1 MKYMRFIHPS
11 HLLAVRTS
19 DARDQDAGV
28 FGLVILGVTRVLRP
42 ALTYNVFLTNY
53 FMTSVL
59 QTLFVFI
66 EKWT

>member
-28 FGLVILGVTRVLRP
+28 FGLVILGVTL
-42 ALTYNVFLTNY
+42 LMCTKTSFDIQCIFNQLFHDICLTNA
-53 FMTSVL
+53 FCL
-59 QTLFVFI
+59 H
-66 EKWT
+66 